1 MTMMMTNKRL
11 PRRTFL
17 RGLGTAVAL
26 PLLDGMFP
34 AFAGVGGPAPT
45 TARRLGVFYI
55 PNGAIMDQWTPAAEG
70 AAFEWSPTLAPLAPF
85 RNHVLVL
92 SGLVNKPAI
101 PLPNEGAGDHAR
113 AAGTFLTGVRA
124 KKTEGADIQA
134 GISMDQIAARELGK
148 ETQLAS
154 LEMTL
159 EYTEMLGACDAGYAC
174 AYSNTIAWRGP
185 TTPLPMEIDPRA
197 VFERLF
203 GDGDT
208 TDRAARLSRIAE
220 DRSILDSLMQDVARL
235 GLKLGAR
242 DRSKLGEY
250 LEAIRDVERRIQ
262 RAEEQSARELP
273 VIEQPAGIPP
283 TFEEQSK
290 LMFDM
295 LALAYQADLT
305 RVSTFMM
312 GHEVSSRAY
321 PEIGVPDAHH
331 PLSHHQGDK
340 EKIAKCIK
348 VNLFHM
354 QMFAYFVE
362 KLRSTPDGDG
372 SLLDHS
378 VLMYAGGI
386 SDGNQ
391 HSHVNLP
398 VLLIGGGSGQLK
410 GGRHVR
416 YPKDTPLANLHVSV
430 LDKLGVPAGSFGD
443 SNGQLEHLS
452 DL

>member
-1 MTMMMTNKRL
+1 
-11 PRRTFL
+11 
-17 RGLGTAVAL
+17 
-26 PLLDGMFP
+26 
-34 AFAGVGGPAPT
+34 
-45 TARRLGVFYI
+45 
-55 PNGAIMDQWTPAAEG
+55 
-70 AAFEWSPTLAPLAPF
+70 
-85 RNHVLVL
+85 
-92 SGLVNKPAI
+92 
-101 PLPNEGAGDHAR
+101 
-113 AAGTFLTGVRA
+113 LTGVHA
-124 KKTEGADIQA
+124 KKTEGADLQA
-134 GISMDQIAARELGK
+134 GTSMDQIAAGQLGK

-174 AYSNTIAWRGP
+174 AYSNTIAWRSP

-203 GDGDT
+203 GEGDT
-208 TDRAARLSRIAE
+208 TDPAARLVRIAE
-220 DRSILDSLMQDVARL
+220 DRSILDSLTQDVARL
-235 GLKLGAR
+235 SRQLGAR

-250 LEAIRDVERRIQ
+250 LDAIRDVERRIQ
-262 RAEEQSARELP
+262 RAEEQSTRELP
-273 VIEQPAGIPP
+273 VIQQPAGVPS
-283 TFEEQSK
+283 TFEEHSK

-295 LALAYQADLT
+295 LTLAYQADLT

-340 EKIAKCIK
+340 EKISKCIK

-362 KLRSTPDGDG
+362 KLRATPDGDG

-378 VLMYAGGI
+378 VLMYGGGI

-391 HSHVNLP
+391 HSHLNLP
-398 VLLIGGGSGQLK
+398 MLLIGGGSGQLK
-410 GGRHVR
+410 GGRHIR
-416 YPKDTPLANLHVSV
+416 YPQNTPLANLHVSV
-430 LDKLGVPAGSFGD
+430 LDKLGVPTGSFGD
-443 SNGQLEHLS
+443 SNGQLEYLS
-452 DL
+452 AL

>member
-1 MTMMMTNKRL
+1 MIVTKKSL
-11 PRRTFL
+11 SRRTVL
-17 RGLGTAVAL
+17 RGLGAVVAL
-26 PLLDGMFP
+26 PFLDGMFP
-34 AFAGVGGPAPT
+34 AFAAAIDKTGAAV
-45 TARRLGVFYI
+45 ARRLGVFYL
-55 PNGAIMDQWTPAAEG
+55 PNGVIMDKWTPATEG
-70 AAFEWSPTLAPLAPF
+70 AGFEWTPTLAPLAPF
-85 RNHVLVL
+85 RDQLLVL
-92 SGLVNKPAI
+92 SGLVNKPAV
-101 PLPNEGAGDHAR
+101 PYPNEGAGDHAR
-113 AAGTFLTGVRA
+113 ASATFLTGVHA

-134 GISMDQIAARELGK
+134 GISMDQIAAKELGK

-174 AYSNTIAWRGP
+174 AYSNTIAWRSP

-203 GDGDT
+203 GDGDS

-220 DRSILDSLMQDVARL
+220 DRSILDSLARDVTRL
-235 GLKLGAR
+235 GRGLGAR

-262 RAEEQSARELP
+262 RAEEQSTRELP

-283 TFEEQSK
+283 TFEEQAK
-290 LMFDM
+290 LMFDL

-340 EKIAKCIK
+340 EKIAKCTK
-348 VNLFHM
+348 VNLLHA

-378 VLMYAGGI
+378 MLLYGGGI

-391 HSHVNLP
+391 HSHLNLP
-398 VLLIGGGSGQLK
+398 LVLLGGAAQFK
-410 GGRHVR
+410 GGRHIQ

-430 LDKLGVPAGSFGD
+430 LDKLGVRVDGFGD
-443 SNGQLEHLS
+443 STGQLEHLS
-452 DL
+452 L

>member
-1 MTMMMTNKRL
+1 MMVTKKYL

-17 RGLGTAVAL
+17 RGLGAAVAL
-26 PLLDGMFP
+26 PLLDGMCP
-34 AFAGVGGPAPT
+34 AFAAIGQSERINA
-45 TARRLGVFYI
+45 ARRLGVFYI
-55 PNGAIMDQWTPAAEG
+55 PNGIIMDQWTPGAEG
-70 AAFEWSPTLAPLAPF
+70 TAFEWTPTLAPLAPF
-85 RNHVLVL
+85 RDQVLVL
-92 SGLVNKPAI
+92 SGLNNRPAI
-101 PLPNEGAGDHAR
+101 PRPNEGAGDHAR
-113 AAGTFLTGVRA
+113 ASSTFLTGVHP

-148 ETQLAS
+148 QTQLAS

-159 EYTEMLGACDAGYAC
+159 EYTEMLGACDAGYSC
-174 AYSNTIAWRGP
+174 AYSNTIAWRSP
-185 TTPLPMEIDPRA
+185 STPLPMELDPRA
-197 VFERLF
+197 VFERMF
-203 GDGDT
+203 GDGDS
-208 TDRAARLSRIAE
+208 TDRAARLKRIYE
-220 DRSILDSLMQDVARL
+220 DRSILDSLIQDVARL
-235 GLKLGAR
+235 SYRLGAR
-242 DRSKLGEY
+242 DRSKLDQY

-262 RAEEQSARELP
+262 RAEEQSARDLP
-273 VIEQPAGIPP
+273 VIEQPAGVPA
-283 TFEEQSK
+283 TFEEQST
-290 LMFDM
+290 LMFDL

-340 EKIAKCIK
+340 EKILKCIK
-348 VNLFHM
+348 VNVFHM
-354 QMFAYFVE
+354 KVFARFLE

-378 VLMYAGGI
+378 LLIYGGGI

-391 HSHVNLP
+391 HSHVDLP
-398 VLLIGGGSGQLK
+398 VLLIGGIK

-416 YPKDTPLANLHVSV
+416 YEQDTPLANLHVSV
-430 LDKLGVPAGSFGD
+430 LDKLGIPVDSFGD
-443 SNGQLEHLS
+443 STGQLQHLS

>member
-1 MTMMMTNKRL
+1 MIITNKCL

-17 RGLGTAVAL
+17 RGLGAAVAL

-34 AFAGVGGPAPT
+34 AFAAAGAT
-45 TARRLGVFYI
+45 RLTSARRLGVFYV
-55 PNGAIMDQWTPAAEG
+55 PNGVIMDQWTPAAEG
-70 AAFEWSPTLAPLAPF
+70 AAFEWTPTLAPLAPF
-85 RNHVLVL
+85 RDHVLVL

-101 PLPNEGAGDHAR
+101 PFPNEGAGDHAR
-113 AAGTFLTGVRA
+113 AAATFLTGVHA
-124 KKTEGADIQA
+124 KKTEGADLQA
-134 GISMDQIAARELGK
+134 GTSMDQIAAGQLGK

-174 AYSNTIAWRGP
+174 AYSNTIAWRSP

-203 GDGDT
+203 GDGDS
-208 TDRAARLSRIAE
+208 TDRTARLRRIAE
-220 DRSILDSLMQDVARL
+220 DRSLLDSLTQDVARL
-235 GLKLGAR
+235 SGQLGVR

-250 LEAIRDVERRIQ
+250 LDAIRDVERRIQ
-262 RAEEQSARELP
+262 RAEEQSTRDLP
-273 VIEQPAGIPP
+273 VIEQPAGVPS
-283 TFEEQSK
+283 TFEEHSK

-295 LALAYQADLT
+295 LTLAYQADLT

-354 QMFAYFVE
+354 KMFAYFVE
-362 KLRSTPDGDG
+362 KLRATPDGDG

-378 VLMYAGGI
+378 VLLYGGGI

-391 HSHVNLP
+391 HSHLNLP
-398 VLLIGGGSGQLK
+398 MLLIGGGSGQLK
-410 GGRHVR
+410 GGRHIR
-416 YPKDTPLANLHVSV
+416 YPQNTPLANLHLSV
-430 LDKLGVPAGSFGD
+430 LDKVGVATASFGD

-452 DL
+452 AL

>member
-1 MTMMMTNKRL
+1 MAMIVTKKSL

-17 RGLGTAVAL
+17 RGVGAALAL
-26 PLLDGMFP
+26 PLLDGMVP
-34 AFAGVGGPAPT
+34 AFAAAAGKTNAP
-45 TARRLGVFYI
+45 RRLGVFYL
-55 PNGAIMDQWTPAAEG
+55 PNGVIMDTWTPAAEG
-70 AAFEWSPTLAPLAPF
+70 AGFEWTPTLAPLAPF
-85 RNHVLVL
+85 RDQVLVL

-101 PLPNEGAGDHAR
+101 PYPNEGAGDHAR
-113 AAGTFLTGVRA
+113 ASATFLTGVHA

-134 GISMDQIAARELGK
+134 GISMDQIAAKQLGK

-174 AYSNTIAWRGP
+174 AYSNTIAWRSP

-203 GDGDT
+203 GDGGS
-208 TDRAARLSRIAE
+208 TDRESRLNRIAE
-220 DRSILDSLMQDVARL
+220 DRSILDSLSQDVARL
-235 GLKLGAR
+235 SQRLGAR

-262 RAEEQSARELP
+262 RAEEQSSRELP
-273 VIEQPAGIPP
+273 VIEQPAGVPA
-283 TFEEQSK
+283 TFEEQAK
-290 LMFDM
+290 LMFDL
-295 LALAYQADLT
+295 LALSYQADLT

-340 EKIAKCIK
+340 DKIVKCAK
-348 VNLFHM
+348 VNLLHM
-354 QMFAYFVE
+354 QMFSYFVE

-378 VLMYAGGI
+378 LLMYGGGI

-391 HSHVNLP
+391 HSHLNLP
-398 VLLIGGGSGQLK
+398 ILLLGGAGQFK
-410 GGRHVR
+410 GGRHIK
-416 YPKDTPLANLHVSV
+416 YPQNTPLANLHLSV
-430 LDKLGVPAGSFGD
+430 LDKLGVPVDSFGD
-443 SNGQLEHLS
+443 STGQLALLS
-452 DL
+452 GI

>member
-1 MTMMMTNKRL
+1 MAMIVTNRSL

-34 AFAGVGGPAPT
+34 AFAAAIGKTGDGAP
-45 TARRLGVFYI
+45 RRLGVFYL
-55 PNGAIMDQWTPAAEG
+55 PNGVIMDKWTPATEG
-70 AAFEWSPTLAPLAPF
+70 AGFEWTPTLAPLAPF
-85 RNHVLVL
+85 RDQVLVL

-101 PLPNEGAGDHAR
+101 PYPNEGAGDHAR
-113 AAGTFLTGVRA
+113 ASATFLTGVHA

-174 AYSNTIAWRGP
+174 AYSNTVAWRSP

-203 GDGDT
+203 GDGVS

-220 DRSILDSLMQDVARL
+220 DRSILDSLTQDVARL
-235 GLKLGAR
+235 SHRLGAR

-262 RAEEQSARELP
+262 RAEEQSARDLP
-273 VIEQPAGIPP
+273 VIEQPAGVPP
-283 TFEEQSK
+283 TFVEQAK
-290 LMFDM
+290 LMFDL
-295 LALAYQADLT
+295 LALSYQADLT

-331 PLSHHQGDK
+331 PLSHHQGDQ
-340 EKIAKCIK
+340 EKIAKCTK
-348 VNLFHM
+348 VNLLHM
-354 QMFAYFVE
+354 QTFSYFVE

-378 VLMYAGGI
+378 LLICGGGI

-398 VLLIGGGSGQLK
+398 VLLLGGGTGTLK

-416 YPKDTPLANLHVSV
+416 YPQDTPLANLHVSV
-430 LDKLGVPAGSFGD
+430 LDKLGVPVESFGD
-443 SNGQLEHLS
+443 SNGQLG
-452 DL
+452 